1 MARDSY
7 EVLGVSR
14 DADQSEI
21 QRAYRKRARTLHP
34 DVNKDPG
41 AEEEFKELAE
51 AYDVLSDPD
60 QRKRYDAF
68 GEDFRRVGPDVDPEA
83 YRRARAYAGADAGGG
98 RSSGW
103 GGAGPSG
110 DFRYSGSV
118 GDVDLEDLLGG
129 IFGARGRGRG
139 GWGPVSGSDHES
151 EVEVTVEEAYNGT
164 RRTLSMSGA
173 DGPRTIDVN
182 VPAGVV
188 DGQRIRLRGQGGQ
201 GSGGGEAGDLYLVV
215 RIAPHPRYRLEG
227 RDLHVLLPL
236 APLGG
241 RARCVGGH
249 RHPRRPRHR
258 RRPGR
263 HLQPSPAAAE
273 GPRAAEQAGQAG
285 GPVRRG
291 PGQAAQVAVGGR
303 TRAVRAAREGLDLR
317 PEERTMTATTTG
329 SPTGSSIGTR
339 WPLARPYRL
348 SLDSYARITGVH
360 PELVRRL
367 VTLGLL
373 DITRD
378 AQGNLWFDPAQVREM
393 ATIQRLHLR
402 LNLSY
407 SSLGLVMHLLERI
420 SDLERSQRRSRPE
433 RGVRWT

>member
-41 AEEEFKELAE
+41 AEEAFKELAE

-68 GEDFRRVGPDVDPEA
+68 GEDFRRVGADVDPDA

-188 DGQRIRLRGQGGQ
+188 DGQRIRLRGQGGE

-215 RIAPHPRYRLEG
+215 RIAAHPRYRLEG

-236 APLGG
+236 APWEAALGASVDVDTPG
-241 RARCVGGH
+241 GAATVGVPAGTSS
-249 RHPRRPRHR
+249 HR
-258 RRPGR
+258 RLRLKGRGLPNKRGKPGDLYAEAQIKLPR
-263 HLQPSPAAAE
+263 SPSTDE
-273 GPRAAEQAGQAG
+273 RELFEQ
-285 GPVRRG
+285 
-291 PGQAAQVAVGGR
+291 
-303 TRAVRAAREGLDLR
+303 
-317 PEERTMTATTTG
+317 
-329 SPTGSSIGTR
+329 
-339 WPLARPYRL
+339 LAKV
-348 SLDSYARITGVH
+348 ST
-360 PELVRRL
+360 
-367 VTLGLL
+367 
-373 DITRD
+373 
-378 AQGNLWFDPAQVREM
+378 FDP
-393 ATIQRLHLR
+393 
-402 LNLSY
+402 
-407 SSLGLVMHLLERI
+407 
-420 SDLERSQRRSRPE
+420 RSAR
-433 RGVRWT
+433 